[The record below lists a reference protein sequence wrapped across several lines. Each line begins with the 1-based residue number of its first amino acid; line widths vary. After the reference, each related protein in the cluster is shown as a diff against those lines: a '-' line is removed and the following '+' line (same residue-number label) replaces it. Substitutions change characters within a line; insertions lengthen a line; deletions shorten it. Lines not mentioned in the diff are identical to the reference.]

1 MSWASLKVQIG
12 HKSVDVEIVWDCD
25 VENTPLKLQHD
36 TGNLWRVITF
46 TMCWTPTTH
55 LHHFQV
61 WLIRNLLSQAQT
73 VKSRKYASLISESL
87 SNLWRVIQKS
97 RSNLVEILMS
107 RTSLLIKSRLDT
119 GKFWCIIIFTR
130 SCKMLPFEHDVVQK
144 VHGTCN
150 SWRVIMFTR
159 SFDLGLDWQF
169 KKVIQRSTSNLAI
182 ILNLVPCK
190 VVNDAGKFTMSYH
203 IQKELSLA
211 TIWRWPSLKGQKGQ
225 TKVNIEL
232 LRDFDVDNNPV
243 KLGHDTGNSCWV
255 IAFTR

>member
-36 TGNLWRVITF
+36 TGNLWRVIIF

-97 RSNLVEILMS
+97 RSNLVEI
-107 RTSLLIKSRLDT
+107 
-119 GKFWCIIIFTR
+119 
-130 SCKMLPFEHDVVQK
+130 HDVVQK

-169 KKVIQRSTSNLAI
+169 KKVIQRSTSKLSI
-182 ILNLVPCK
+182 ILMWWTLFP
-190 VVNDAGKFTMSYH
+190 A
-203 IQKELSLA
+203 
-211 TIWRWPSLKGQKGQ
+211 
-225 TKVNIEL
+225 
-232 LRDFDVDNNPV
+232 
-243 KLGHDTGNSCWV
+243 KL
-255 IAFTR
+255 